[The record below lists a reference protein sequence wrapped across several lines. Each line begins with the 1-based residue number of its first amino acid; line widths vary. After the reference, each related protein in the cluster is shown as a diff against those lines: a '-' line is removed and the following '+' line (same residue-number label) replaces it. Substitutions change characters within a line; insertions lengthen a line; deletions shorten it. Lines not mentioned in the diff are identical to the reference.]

1 MNQDV
6 NEIINNLSTEYAQ
19 QLAQTNRKVA
29 ILLEE
34 NERLKRD
41 ADTLKSELESLENKE
56 AE

>member
-19 QLAQTNRKVA
+19 QLAQANRKVA

-41 ADTLKSELESLENKE
+41 AETLKSELESLENNE